1 MKIRTRRWSVL
12 AGGLLALS
20 MVGAPALAAEPSAD
34 DPVAT
39 VNGLLDTIVAKDFAG
54 VSAFVCAQYAEQVA
68 GTFDLAAQMGELP
81 GVDMTALINGL
92 VFTADP
98 RTATLVSNDGTNAVV
113 DLQATLSMTL
123 DETVARDFVKQ
134 LLEAQGQEASDA
146 VIDAVLPQLM
156 SEFEGQTTDLTEQV
170 DLVLENGVWL
180 VCEPFGSDE
189 SPAPS
194 GDLGPTPSAMPA
206 MSPAA

>member
-1 MKIRTRRWSVL
+1 MKIRTRRWSIL

-39 VNGLLDTIVAKDFAG
+39 VNGLLDSIVAKDFAA
-54 VSAFVCAQYAEQVA
+54 VPTFVCAQYAEQVA
-68 GTFDLAAQMGELP
+68 STFDIAAQIGEMP
-81 GVDMTALINGL
+81 GVDLQALINGL
-92 VFTADP
+92 IFTADP
-98 RTATLVSNDGTNAVV
+98 RSATLVSNDGAAAVV

-134 LLEAQGQEASDA
+134 LLESQGQEASDA

-156 SEFEGQTTDLTEQV
+156 SQFEGQTQDLTESV
-170 DLVLENGVWL
+170 DLVLENGKWL
-180 VCEPFGSDE
+180 VCEAFGSE
-189 SPAPS
+189 ASPAPS
-194 GDLGPTPSAMPA
+194 GAPVE
-206 MSPAA
+206 SPAASPAA